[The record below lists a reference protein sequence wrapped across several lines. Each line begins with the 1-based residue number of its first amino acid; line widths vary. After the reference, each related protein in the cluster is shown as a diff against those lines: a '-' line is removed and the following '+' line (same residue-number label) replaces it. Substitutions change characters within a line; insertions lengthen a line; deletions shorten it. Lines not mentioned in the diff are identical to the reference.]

1 MAKKED
7 LTQELEEMEL
17 EDIFRALNELMD
29 KLEDRHISLDT
40 SFALYTQGV
49 QMLKACNEK
58 LDRVEKKM
66 LTIDENGELDEF

>member
-29 KLEDRHISLDT
+29 KLEDRHVSLDD